1 MYIDYL
7 SNSRMNGVRT
17 GREYLTQDELMIIT
31 KRKFSNPR
39 LDRVRD
45 IFLFSCFTGLN
56 YQDIKKLKG
65 KNIITAMDGSHW
77 LVLYIPM
84 TSQSLNIPL
93 STNARQIIDKYKEV
107 ETDKL
112 LPLPSIQKLNAYLKE
127 VATECMLNR
136 KLSFQSA
143 RNTFIITIGMA
154 NDVPAL
160 CLSKIMGFRDHA
172 TTRSRISDKQINKA
186 MAALSKKI
194 TTSFQD

>member
-17 GREYLTQDELMIIT
+17 GREYLTQDELTIIT
-31 KRKFSNPR
+31 KREFSSVR

-45 IFLFSCFTGLN
+45 IFLFACFTGLN

-65 KNIITAMDGSHW
+65 KNVITAMDGTHW
-77 LVLYIPM
+77 LVIYVPM
-84 TSQSLNIPL
+84 TSQPLNIPL
-93 STNARQIIDKYKEV
+93 STNARQIIDKYKVV
-107 ETDKL
+107 EIDEL
-112 LPLPSIQKLNAYLKE
+112 LPMPSIQKLNAYLKE
-127 VATECMLNR
+127 VAAECMLNR

-143 RNTFIITIGMA
+143 RNTFIITIGIA

-172 TTRSRISDKQINKA
+172 TTRSRISDRQINKA
-186 MAALSKKI
+186 MSALSKKME
-194 TTSFQD
+194 TSFQD

>member
-17 GREYLTQDELMIIT
+17 GREYLTQDELAIIT
-31 KRKFSNPR
+31 KREFSNPR

-56 YQDIKKLKG
+56 YQEMKKLKG
-65 KNIITAMDGSHW
+65 KNVITAVDGSHW

-84 TSQSLNIPL
+84 TSQPLNIPL
-93 STNARQIIDKYKEV
+93 STNARQIIDKYKKV
-107 ETDKL
+107 DTDEL
-112 LPLPSIQKLNAYLKE
+112 LPMPSIQKLNAYLKE
-127 VATECMLNR
+127 ITEECMLNR

-143 RNTFIITIGMA
+143 RNTFIITIGIA

-160 CLSKIMGFRDHA
+160 CLSKIVGFRDHA
-172 TTRSRISDKQINKA
+172 TTRSCISDKQINKA
-186 MAALSKKI
+186 MYALSKKM

>member
-143 RNTFIITIGMA
+143 R
-154 NDVPAL
+154 
-160 CLSKIMGFRDHA
+160 H
-172 TTRSRISDKQINKA
+172 NK
-186 MAALSKKI
+186 
-194 TTSFQD
+194 TSFFL

>member
-172 TTRSRISDKQINKA
+172 TTHSRISVKQINKA

>member
-7 SNSRMNGVRT
+7 SSSRTNGVRT

-31 KRKFSNPR
+31 KREFSNPR

-45 IFLFSCFTGLN
+45 VFLFSCFTGLN

-77 LVLYIPM
+77 LVLYVPM
-84 TSQSLNIPL
+84 TSQPLNIPL
-93 STNARQIIDKYKEV
+93 STNARQIIDKYKEI
-107 ETDKL
+107 ETDGL

-160 CLSKIMGFRDHA
+160 CLSKIVGFRDHA